1 VRQPILRQRKNLKLV
16 NVLLLSPF
24 FFPEAISTG
33 KYNTCLAEALV
44 SAGHGVSVISSHPV
58 YPDWRPEISF
68 ASLPGM
74 KIQRG
79 GEWIR
84 YPASGVLRRALLE
97 LWYAGYALSRYTR
110 LTDKP
115 DIVISVFPPSLFF
128 LLLNLWMPR
137 SALRVGIAHDL
148 QGVYAA
154 RTGGLLY
161 RTLNFAIHL
170 VEKKCFNACDK
181 MIFLSSSMAG
191 RAIAEYQ
198 LDATRCSVHYPFVT
212 LTDEIQNS
220 GPRLDALSPDAF
232 NVVYSGALGVKQNPY
247 GLFAFM
253 NKISGTQENVQC
265 HIFSAGPVFDQLRA
279 AKQNDDG
286 CKVHLHPLVPT
297 HQLAELYTRSDVQI
311 IPQALNT
318 SEGSLPSK
326 LPNLLAAGVPV
337 FVICEPGGE
346 LGELIESADAGVV
359 AHTWDSDELAGQF
372 KMYKEKLIAESKAAR
387 RQRLQAFV
395 NRRFNIK
402 TLVGDVLSVA
412 SKKEK
417 QK

>member
-1 VRQPILRQRKNLKLV
+1 M

-24 FFPEAISTG
+24 FFPEQISTG

-44 SAGHGVSVISSHPV
+44 SAGHHVSVISSHPV
-58 YPDWRPEISF
+58 YPNWRTEISH
-68 ASLPGM
+68 AGLPGM

-79 GEWIR
+79 GGWIH
-84 YPASGVLRRALLE
+84 YPASGVLRRAVLE
-97 LWYAGYALSRYTR
+97 LWYAWYALSHSFR

-137 SALRVGIAHDL
+137 SAMRVGIAHDL

-154 RTGGLLY
+154 RTGGWFY
-161 RTLNFAIHL
+161 RALNYAIHQ
-170 VEKKCFNACDK
+170 VEKICFNACDK

-198 LDATRCSVHYPFVT
+198 LNTARCSVQYPFVT
-212 LTDEIQNS
+212 ITDEICNDVE
-220 GPRLDALSPDAF
+220 LLETLSPDTF

-247 GLFAFM
+247 GLYAFM
-253 NKISGTQENVQC
+253 NKITCTQANVQC
-265 HIFSAGPVFDQLRA
+265 HIFSAGPMFDQLRI
-279 AKQNDDG
+279 AKQSDEK
-286 CKVHLHPLVPT
+286 CKVHFHPLVQAG
-297 HQLAELYTRSDVQI
+297 QLAELYARSDVQI

-346 LGELIESADAGVV
+346 LGELVKAADAGVV

-372 KMYKEKLIAESKAAR
+372 KTYREELVVESKAAR

-395 NRRFNIK
+395 NKTFNIQA
-402 TLVGDVLSVA
+402 LVSKVLSVTA
-412 SKKEK
+412 NRGNN
-417 QK
+417 